1 MTPATILSLRLRRCF
16 FERAALPRGREPP
29 FREPPPAPAGRLP
42 VGRPPAGRPDDPAPV
57 RAAVVRARPPAG
69 GLRAPLPPAPRP
81 PPPVL
86 RVRAG
91 GGRRTDPARG
101 ATGEVSSWDGTREP
115 LSDCRVRRR
124 GGPCRSSASSAVGV
138 RVSATRHPT
147 RA

>member
-16 FERAALPRGREPP
+16 FDRAALPRGRVPP
-29 FREPPPAPAGRLP
+29 FREPPPAPAGRPP
-42 VGRPPAGRPDDPAPV
+42 VGRPDDPAPV

-115 LSDCRVRRR
+115 LSDRSLRRV
-124 GGPCRSSASSAVGV
+124 V
-138 RVSATRHPT
+138 
-147 RA
+147 